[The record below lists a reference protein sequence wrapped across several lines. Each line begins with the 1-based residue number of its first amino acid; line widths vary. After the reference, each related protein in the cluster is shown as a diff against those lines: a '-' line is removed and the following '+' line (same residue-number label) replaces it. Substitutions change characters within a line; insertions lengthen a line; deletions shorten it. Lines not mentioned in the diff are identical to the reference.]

1 VKSSGKKTEP
11 GQGDFDMEVRAR
23 APLRVSY
30 AGGGTDVPPYPFQVG
45 GVVLSC
51 TIKNYAY
58 CSIAPR
64 GDSRITVLQENQGTT
79 VASGT
84 LKELQGGGEVEFVRA
99 VASRFDL
106 NSGFDAS
113 LRYDA
118 VPGTGLGS
126 SSALCVSLVG
136 AFREWKGNSMTDYDI
151 ANMAYEIE
159 RKDVG
164 IPGGM
169 QDQYA
174 STFGGFNLI
183 EFKREAT
190 IVNALRISREILNE
204 MEYNSLLCFTGSTR
218 RSGGILKR
226 QIESYE
232 NKNPRVFDA
241 LEQMKTLTFEMKDQL
256 LIGNLAGFAK
266 LLNSEWELKKQLDQ
280 GISTEETDKLLL
292 AAREAGA
299 LGGKLLGA
307 GGGGFLLLYCGPGK
321 QIRVQNAVEALG
333 GKTFPIRFDKDGLQT
348 WRNPR

>member
-1 VKSSGKKTEP
+1 MSI
-11 GQGDFDMEVRAR
+11 EVRAR

-30 AGGGTDVPPYPFQVG
+30 AGGGTDVPPYPSQMG

-58 CSIAPR
+58 CSIVPR
-64 GDSRITVLQENQGTT
+64 SDSRITVAQENQGIE
-79 VASGT
+79 VSFGS
-84 LKELQGGGEVEFVRA
+84 LKELEGGGEVEFVKA

-106 NSGFDAS
+106 NSGFDTS

-136 AFREWKGNSMTDYDI
+136 AFREWRGNSMTDYDI

-190 IVNALRISREILNE
+190 IVNALRISRDILSE
-204 MEYNSLLCFTGSTR
+204 MEYCSLLCFTGSTR

-232 NKNPRVFDA
+232 NKNPRVLDA
-241 LEQMKTLTFEMKDQL
+241 LEQMKTLTLEMKDQL
-256 LIGNLAGFAK
+256 LTGNLSEFAK

-280 GISTEETDKLLL
+280 GISTEDTDKLLS
-292 AAREAGA
+292 AARESGA

-307 GGGGFLLLYCGPGK
+307 GGGGFLLLYCEPGK
-321 QIRVQNAVEALG
+321 QVRVQNAVEALG

>member
-1 VKSSGKKTEP
+1 MN
-11 GQGDFDMEVRAR
+11 MEVRAR

-30 AGGGTDVPPYPFQVG
+30 AGGGTDVPPYPAQMG

-51 TIKNYAY
+51 TIKSYAY
-58 CSIAPR
+58 CSISPR
-64 GDSRITVLQENQGTT
+64 EDGKITVTQENEG
-79 VASGT
+79 
-84 LKELQGGGEVEFVRA
+84 LKATYDHLGELQRGGEVEFVKA
-99 VASRFDL
+99 VASRFEQR
-106 NSGFDAS
+106 SGFDAT
-113 LRYDA
+113 LRYDEL
-118 VPGTGLGS
+118 PGTGLGS

-151 ANMAYEIE
+151 ANLAYEIE

-183 EFKREAT
+183 EFKRDAT
-190 IVNALRISREILNE
+190 IVNPLRIPRDILHE
-204 MEYNSLLCFTGSTR
+204 MEYNSLLCFNGSTR

-232 NKNPRVFDA
+232 SKNPRVLDA
-241 LEQMKTLTFEMKDQL
+241 LERMKVLTFQMKDLLLT
-256 LIGNLAGFAK
+256 GNLTGFAK
-266 LLNSEWELKKQLDQ
+266 LLNSEWELKKNLDQ
-280 GISTEETDKLLL
+280 AISTEDTDKLLHV
-292 AAREAGA
+292 AREAGA

-307 GGGGFLLLYCGPGK
+307 GGGGFLLLYCEPGK
-321 QIRVQNAVEALG
+321 QISVRAAVEALG

-348 WRNPR
+348 WRNQR

>member
-1 VKSSGKKTEP
+1 
-11 GQGDFDMEVRAR
+11 MEVRAR

-30 AGGGTDVPPYPFQVG
+30 AGGGTDVPPYPFQMG

-58 CSIAPR
+58 CSILPR
-64 GDSRITVLQENQGTT
+64 NDGRITVSQENLGSNTSFQG
-79 VASGT
+79 
-84 LKELQGGGEVEFVRA
+84 LKDLKGIGEIEFVKA
-99 VASRFDL
+99 VASRFEI

-151 ANMAYEIE
+151 ANMAYEVE

-164 IPGGM
+164 VPGGM

-190 IVNALRISREILNE
+190 IVNALRIRREILHE

-232 NKNPRVFDA
+232 NKNSQVLDA
-241 LEQMKTLTFEMKDQL
+241 LERMKSLTLEMKDQL
-256 LIGNLAGFAK
+256 LTGNLSEFAK
-266 LLNSEWELKKQLDQ
+266 LLNSEWELKKRLDR
-280 GISTEETDKLLL
+280 GISTDETDRLLNV
-292 AAREAGA
+292 AREAGA
-299 LGGKLLGA
+299 IGGKLLGA
-307 GGGGFLLLYCGPGK
+307 GGGGFLLFYCESGK
-321 QIRVQNAVEALG
+321 QVRVQNAVEMLG

>member
-1 VKSSGKKTEP
+1 
-11 GQGDFDMEVRAR
+11 MEVRSR

-30 AGGGTDVPPYPFQVG
+30 AGGGTDVPPYPFQMG

-58 CSIAPR
+58 CSILPR
-64 GDSRITVLQENQGTT
+64 ADGKVTVLQENQGARVTCG
-79 VASGT
+79 SLEE
-84 LKELQGGGEVEFVRA
+84 LKGDGEVEFVRG

-118 VPGTGLGS
+118 LPGTGLGS
-126 SSALCVSLVG
+126 SSALCVSLIG
-136 AFREWKGNSMTDYDI
+136 AFRDWKGNSMTDYEI
-151 ANMAYEIE
+151 ANLAYEVE

-183 EFKREAT
+183 EFKREAV
-190 IVNALRISREILNE
+190 IVNPLRIGREILSE
-204 MEYNSLLCFTGSTR
+204 MEYNSLLCHTGDTR

-232 NKNPRVFDA
+232 NRSPKVMSA
-241 LEQMKTLTFEMKDQL
+241 LEKMKDLTYQMKDLLLT
-256 LIGNLAGFAK
+256 GNLTEFAR
-266 LLNSEWELKKQLDQ
+266 LLNQEWELKKVLDQ
-280 GISTEETDKLLL
+280 AISNETTETLLK
-292 AAREAGA
+292 AARQAGA

-307 GGGGFLLLYCGPGK
+307 GGGGFLLLYCESGK
-321 QIRVQNAVEALG
+321 QVQVQNAVENLG
-333 GKTFPIRFDKDGLQT
+333 GRTYPVRFDKDGLQT
-348 WRNPR
+348 WRHPR

>member
-1 VKSSGKKTEP
+1 
-11 GQGDFDMEVRAR
+11 M
-23 APLRVSY
+23 
-30 AGGGTDVPPYPFQVG
+30 G

-58 CSIAPR
+58 CSIVPR
-64 GDSRITVLQENQGTT
+64 NNDQISVSQENQGTNFT
-79 VASGT
+79 SPSLEE
-84 LKELQGGGEVEFVRA
+84 LKGAGEVEFVKA
-99 VASRFDL
+99 VASRFGVR
-106 NSGFDAS
+106 SGFDAA

-136 AFREWKGNSMTDYDI
+136 AFREWKGNSMSDYDI
-151 ANMAYEIE
+151 ANMAYEVE

-190 IVNALRISREILNE
+190 IVNPLRIRREILHE

-232 NKNPRVFDA
+232 SKNPRVLDA
-241 LEQMKTLTFEMKDQL
+241 LERMKVLTLEMKDQL
-256 LIGNLAGFAK
+256 LTGNLSEFAK
-266 LLNSEWELKKQLDQ
+266 LLNSEWELKKRLDQ
-280 GISTEETDKLLL
+280 GISTEDTDRLLQ

-307 GGGGFLLLYCGPGK
+307 GGGGFLLLYCEPGK
-321 QIRVQNAVEALG
+321 QVRVQNAVEMLG
-333 GKTFPIRFDKDGLQT
+333 GKTFPVRFDKDGLQT
-348 WRNPR
+348 WRNPK